1 MSYEAWGEPDD
12 EYISY
17 EAALDAGWLTPDDA
31 EALYAER
38 FAASWARMVF
48 LACLVDA
55 ETPETKAFE
64 LVRAASA
71 LAETYIGV
79 GIQKTDDDGD
89 PQR

>member
-31 EALYAER
+31 DALYAER
-38 FAASWARMVF
+38 FAASWARMVM
-48 LACLVDA
+48 LACLVDP

-71 LAETYIGV
+71 LAETYV
-79 GIQKTDDDGD
+79 TQGIAKEDE
-89 PQR
+89 R